1 MKIFVLICFSIGYL
15 KGYAQKDCPFY
26 DKYIHIGDSIIDKGE
41 KADFQAA
48 INAFSTAM
56 LHCPE
61 KAQQARNKILD
72 VFKAIEDLKNK
83 AQISEQKALRAIQQS
98 RMAEIARDQSLMA
111 MQESLRQKM
120 MAENERQRALND
132 LKAQKGKTDSALVQ
146 ANKLIDA
153 YYFYADRFA
162 LAFKNDLFYFI
173 DKNGDRVTKLGEW
186 FKAEQFELNGLAK
199 VKRGFKSFDMDY
211 YATDYLIDTSGNK
224 YKVAFDTEV
233 IDSNV
238 RAFDLSYKDL
248 RENFDGIFANKALQI
263 LILSGIRLERLPKE
277 IGELKNL
284 EFLDLEN
291 NALSSLPVEISNLKN
306 LKLINLSGNYFHP
319 KQIENIRELLPN
331 CQVISNM
338 QQR

>member
-1 MKIFVLICFSIGYL
+1 MKIFILTCFSICCL

-26 DKYIHIGDSIIDKGE
+26 DKYIHIGDSIIEKGE
-41 KADFQAA
+41 NADFQAA

-83 AQISEQKALRAIQQS
+83 AQISEQKALHAIQQS
-98 RMAEIARDQSLMA
+98 RKAQEAERA
-111 MQESLRQKM
+111 SLRAMMYAQKS
-120 MAENERQRALND
+120 RQIALDD
-132 LKAQKGKTDSALVQ
+132 LKAQKEKTDSALVQ

-153 YYFYADRFA
+153 FYFYADRFA

-199 VKRGFKSFDMDY
+199 VKRGFKSFGMDY
-211 YATDYLIDTSGNK
+211 HATDYLIDTSGNK

-248 RENFDGIFANKALQI
+248 GRNFDGIFANKALQI

-319 KQIENIRELLPN
+319 KQIENIRKLLPN
-331 CQVISNM
+331 CQVISNL